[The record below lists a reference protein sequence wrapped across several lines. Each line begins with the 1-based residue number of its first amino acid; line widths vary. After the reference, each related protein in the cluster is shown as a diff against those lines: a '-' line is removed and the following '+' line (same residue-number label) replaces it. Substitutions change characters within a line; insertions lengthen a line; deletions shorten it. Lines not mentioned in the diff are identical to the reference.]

1 MSKKFLCKNCD
12 LEFNDSYNYCPNC
25 GQKSNDELTMGVLFS
40 NTISNYFSVDA
51 RFFRSFIPLMFKPG
65 DLARKFVDGKRLRYL
80 HPAQFYLF
88 ISVVFFFLF
97 SIVTRQ
103 HQQDLDA
110 IIKQEINIDFSD
122 STNTIAI
129 PANEAKEVQAMFDSI
144 KKDSAFTSLS
154 EIQKDRLMVVD
165 SFLTDSTVNI
175 KYNDFSINKNKLDSL
190 IKIDAS
196 LNEKLTVLGVSE
208 DTNSFKRLVTKQG
221 LKIYEQQGGGIL
233 KSFYDTI
240 PISMFFLL
248 PLFALLLKIMYY
260 KKGHFSHH
268 MVFSFYYFTFMFVV
282 VTFLSLINLFFEI
295 PDWIDTLIVFSTFFY
310 LVLSL
315 RRFYEQSFF
324 ASIFK
329 AVILSFI
336 YMTIVIPIAA
346 FFMLFI
352 SFLLY

>member
-12 LEFNDSYNYCPNC
+12 LDFNESYNFCPNC

-65 DLARKFVDGKRLRYL
+65 DLARKFVDGRRLRYL

-103 HQQDLDA
+103 HQHNLDT
-110 IIKQEINIDFSD
+110 IIKKEINIDFSD

-129 PANEAKEVQAMFDSI
+129 PANETIEVQAMFDSI
-144 KKDSAFTSLS
+144 KKDAAFTSLPQT
-154 EIQKDRLMVVD
+154 QKDKLMVVD
-165 SFLTDSTVNI
+165 SFLTDSTVNL
-175 KYNDFSINKNKLDSL
+175 KFNDFSLNKNKLDSL

-196 LNEKLTVLGVSE
+196 LNEKLTVLGVSKN
-208 DTNSFKRLVTKQG
+208 TNSFKRLVTKQG

-248 PLFALLLKIMYY
+248 PIFALLLKILYY

-282 VTFLSLINLFFEI
+282 VTFLSLINLLFEI
-295 PDWIDTLIVFSTFFY
+295 PDWIDTVIVFSTFFY

-315 RRFYEQSFF
+315 RRFYQQSFF
-324 ASIFK
+324 AAIFK
-329 AVILSFI
+329 AIILSFI